1 MVGLLANKL
10 DAAFREGCVLAAP
23 PTPSN
28 LRLHLAGTIERHVG
42 NAREALG
49 DATARPRVEALMATV
64 DGSRMLRISDY
75 TLDELLAADP
85 CLVPV
90 AVGRASGLSEGV
102 HEGGLGSPHVHRRK
116 VMGDMEIEAEW
127 YLLPFEDDGEA
138 HSGPIH

>member
-85 CLVPV
+85 VWSQLPWDERLDYRRAYMKE
-90 AVGRASGLSEGV
+90 AV
-102 HEGGLGSPHVHRRK
+102 GSPHVHRRK